1 MSILGK
7 ALLSIACLTVTC
19 VAWAQSI
26 DPEEH
31 VPDRF
36 DVAFTYNTVLANV
49 TTGSEF
55 WMQGG
60 SAQAE
65 ARLWHKLYAVAD
77 VAGLHT
83 SNVNGSGIGLDL
95 ITATFG
101 PRYMWSPPHRRV
113 VLFGQ
118 ALTGEA
124 HGFNSIFPSSSSTS
138 PTGNS
143 FALQLGGGVNLPL
156 TYHFLIRA
164 FDADWLR
171 TQLPNATT
179 NVQNNFRLGV
189 GMVYRI
195 K

>member
-1 MSILGK
+1 MSIFGK
-7 ALLSIACLTVTC
+7 VFLPIACLTVTC

-26 DPEEH
+26 NPKEQP
-31 VPDRF
+31 PDRF
-36 DVAFTYNTVLANV
+36 DVAFTYDTVLANV
-49 TTGSEF
+49 TTGNEF

-65 ARLWHKLYAVAD
+65 ARLWRRLYGVAD
-77 VAGLHT
+77 VAGLHA

-101 PRYMWSPPHRRV
+101 PRYTWSPHRRV

-118 ALTGEA
+118 VLAGEV
-124 HGFNSIFPSSSSTS
+124 HGFNSIFPSSSGTNS
-138 PTGNS
+138 TGNS
-143 FALQLGGGVNLPL
+143 FALQIGGGINLPL
-156 TYHFLIRA
+156 TYHFLVRA

-179 NVQNNFRLGV
+179 NVQNNLRLGI

>member
-1 MSILGK
+1 MSIFGK
-7 ALLSIACLTVTC
+7 VFLPIACLTLTC

-26 DPEEH
+26 NLEQPP
-31 VPDRF
+31 VRL
-36 DVAFTYNTVLANV
+36 DVAFTYNPVLANV
-49 TTGSEF
+49 TNGNEF

-65 ARLWHKLYAVAD
+65 ARLWHTLYVVAD
-77 VAGLHT
+77 VAGLHA

-101 PRYMWSPPHRRV
+101 PRYMWSPPRRRV
-113 VLFGQ
+113 VFFGH
-118 ALTGEA
+118 ALAGEA
-124 HGFNSIFPSSSSTS
+124 HGFNSIFPSSGGTNS
-138 PTGNS
+138 TGNS
-143 FALQLGGGVNLPL
+143 FALQIGGGINLPL
-156 TYHFLIRA
+156 THHFSVRA

-179 NVQNNFRLGV
+179 NVQNNLRLGA